1 MNKGEIILYQPDDTI
16 SLEVRI
22 EDETVWLT
30 QAQMSKL
37 FQKDR
42 TVITRHINNI
52 FKEGELDMEGNVH
65 FLHFANSD
73 RPIGL
78 YNLDVIISVGYR
90 VKSQIGTR
98 FRRWANSVLKEYIL
112 RGYAVNRHI
121 EQLENKVAEHDKQ
134 IAFFVRTSLPPVQ
147 GIFYDG
153 QIFDA
158 YTFVSDLIRSARRRI
173 VVFDNYVDDTVLT
186 LLDKR
191 IDGVDAQIYT
201 RSITQQLALDQQ
213 RHNAQYQPVAIDE
226 FQNAHDRF
234 LCIDDTVYHIGA
246 SLKDLGK
253 KWFAFSRMELDADA
267 LQARM

>member
-16 SLEVRI
+16 QLDARI
-22 EDETVWLT
+22 EADTVWLT

-112 RGYAVNRHI
+112 RGYAVNQRI
-121 EQLENKVAEHDKQ
+121 EQLENRVAE
-134 IAFFVRTSLPPVQ
+134 
-147 GIFYDG
+147 
-153 QIFDA
+153 
-158 YTFVSDLIRSARRRI
+158 
-173 VVFDNYVDDTVLT
+173 
-186 LLDKR
+186 LDKAETMCTSSLR
-191 IDGVDAQIYT
+191 PPFSLFLKSPDKTLPQ
-201 RSITQQLALDQQ
+201 
-213 RHNAQYQPVAIDE
+213 
-226 FQNAHDRF
+226 FQF
-234 LCIDDTVYHIGA
+234 
-246 SLKDLGK
+246 
-253 KWFAFSRMELDADA
+253 
-267 LQARM
+267 